1 MAESNH
7 FRLAAFGP
15 MRVFVCWIQ
24 LNNAL
29 SSPRPETKVSISY
42 FSFHPFFFSVFI
54 LLLPLPF
61 LFLYSTTLLW
71 RGSSYYTH
79 LSKHPSHTTVINSFW
94 TKPSLS
100 S

>member
-1 MAESNH
+1 MYTDE
-7 FRLAAFGP
+7 RIGYT
-15 MRVFVCWIQ
+15 VFHE
-24 LNNAL
+24 
-29 SSPRPETKVSISY
+29 RGEEHY